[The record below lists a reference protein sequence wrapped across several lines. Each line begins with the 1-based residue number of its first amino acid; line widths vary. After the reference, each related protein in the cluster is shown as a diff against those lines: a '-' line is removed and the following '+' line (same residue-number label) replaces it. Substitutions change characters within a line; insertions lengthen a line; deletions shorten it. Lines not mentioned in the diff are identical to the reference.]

1 MIIQK
6 EKNVHQITVPFGV
19 FSKFLFISDVHWDN
33 PKTDW
38 DLLKKH
44 LDQAKA
50 DGAKVI
56 VNGDFFCLMQ
66 GKGDPRKSKDDI
78 RPEHNNSRYLD
89 SIVKTAVEWFKPYVD
104 TLIFIGYGNH
114 ETSIIKFQETDI
126 LARFIDL
133 FNMTYKPLIP
143 LQRGGYGGWLQFRSS
158 RGQKSSRT
166 SWTTHY
172 FHGSGGGGPVTK
184 NMIQHQRQ
192 QAVVEGAD
200 MIWMGHTHDSYIGR
214 TSKHVFNC
222 NSAKQYLKDQWFLQ
236 TPTYKEEYVNRVGGW
251 HAERGAP
258 PKPLGG
264 CWIELKPY
272 REIINRDDLLKWEV
286 KGYATN

>member
-1 MIIQK
+1 MIVQK
-6 EKNVHQITVPFGV
+6 DRNIHQINIPFGV
-19 FSKFLFISDVHWDN
+19 NTKFLFISDVHWDN
-33 PKTDW
+33 PKTDLV
-38 DLLKKH
+38 LLKKH

-50 DGAKVI
+50 EGAKVI

-78 RPEHNNSRYLD
+78 RPEHNNARYLD
-89 SIVKTAVEWFKPYVD
+89 SIVNTAVEWFEPYKDV
-104 TLIFIGYGNH
+104 LVFIGYGNH

-133 FNMTYKPLIP
+133 FNMTLKPNIP
-143 LQRGGYGGWLQFRSS
+143 IQRGGYGGWLQFRSA
-158 RGQKSSRT
+158 RTATGRT
-166 SWTTHY
+166 SWVVHY

-192 QAVVEGAD
+192 QAIVEGAD
-200 MIWMGHTHDSYIGR
+200 MVWMGHTHDSYIGR
-214 TSKHVFNC
+214 SSKHCFNS
-222 NSAKQYLKDQWFLQ
+222 NNAAQHLKDQWFLQ
-236 TPTYKEEYVNRVGGW
+236 TPTYKEEYKNRIGSW
-251 HAERGAP
+251 HVERGAP

-264 CWIELKPY
+264 CWIELHPHRIQSDNKD
-272 REIINRDDLLKWEV
+272 ISKWDV